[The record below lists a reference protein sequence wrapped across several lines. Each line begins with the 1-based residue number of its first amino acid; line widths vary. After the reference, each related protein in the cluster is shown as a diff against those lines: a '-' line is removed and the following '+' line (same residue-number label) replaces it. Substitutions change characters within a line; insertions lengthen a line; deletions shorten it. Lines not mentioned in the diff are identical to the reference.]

1 MSFTPS
7 AGLENYLKFYE
18 NPINFFSRTLSTNHV
33 MKLLSLAAAALLFVT
48 SAFSFTSEL
57 TQTSSNEKM
66 NQILRTAQKGDLLVL
81 NCDGVMFRLKDRTL
95 WEEDGLDFIDEK
107 VNRIRKFD
115 PKRAKRLDTVS
126 NDKIEFE
133 LLNPD
138 LPELTDDLQD
148 RGVKILVLTAITTSL
163 QERINDLRHFGFD
176 FARSWKGSQPMTFCR
191 RCDNRTLKFKDGVMA
206 SGDIPKGEALQVV
219 FDYLLDEKIQKNFL
233 FR

>member
-1 MSFTPS
+1 MPGYFKMWSIAMSCTRVHKVSFTPS

-148 RGVKILVLTAITTSL
+148 RGVKILVLTAITTS
-163 QERINDLRHFGFD
+163 
-176 FARSWKGSQPMTFCR
+176 
-191 RCDNRTLKFKDGVMA
+191 
-206 SGDIPKGEALQVV
+206 
-219 FDYLLDEKIQKNFL
+219 
-233 FR
+233 